1 MGIHRFFPWFKTHF
15 GTHILDVK
23 MPTDCNSVH
32 VDNFMID
39 LNGVFHTSCQ
49 RVYKYGNFKPTKRLI
64 ATTSTYSTNSS
75 HFPNRDADVFN
86 DVCVEIER
94 LLKFVTPK
102 KRLYLAVDGVA
113 PVCKQAQQRQR
124 RFKSALESSVE
135 FDSCKISPGT
145 EFMHNLTSYLDKYIQ
160 KKVQTDPVWQG
171 FECIFSD
178 EKVPS
183 EGEQKCLQFVRQNK
197 VYSPLENYCIHG
209 MDADLIMLALS
220 AHVPQF
226 YILRENIYESG
237 FHFIDIKGVSRDLG
251 QIMNWEPTTSTSPNT
266 NTNTSTCKKFNP
278 ERAIDDFVFLCFV
291 IGNDFLPHIP
301 SIEIAEGGVDVMLEV
316 YRKVGQHY
324 GHLTRVQNV
333 GVHLIKK
340 TLEVFFYEL
349 ATYEKGMFEE
359 KMNNRNV
366 VFFPHPILDRHTR
379 FDHATGSKVFVDFEK
394 FTEDYYTTCFP
405 PTSHASSS
413 TPSPVDIKAICLDYL
428 EGMQWVITYYTKEVP
443 CWNWCYKYNYA
454 PLARDLAKYVKD
466 FRFKEYELSS
476 PNPPFQ
482 QLLSIMSPKSS
493 ALVPFPL
500 SELMHSPSSPV
511 IEFFPT
517 TFPIDLAGK
526 RKEWEG
532 RAILPILDQD
542 RIKAAYYLLISQ
554 VDPSLKYLNSIVF
567 QPKMYSKT

>member
-15 GTHILDVK
+15 GKHILDVK
-23 MPTDCNSVH
+23 MPTDCNKIH

-49 RVYKYGNFKPTKRLI
+49 RVYKYGNFKAPKRLI
-64 ATTSTYSTNSS
+64 NNTGT
-75 HFPNRDADVFN
+75 FQPNRDVEVFK
-86 DVCVEIER
+86 DICSEIER

-113 PVCKQAQQRQR
+113 PICKQAQQRQR
-124 RFKSALESSVE
+124 RFKSAMESDVVE

-145 EFMHNLTSYLDKYIQ
+145 QFMHNLTTFLENYIQ
-160 KKVQTDPVWQG
+160 KKVQTDVTWQS
-171 FECIFSD
+171 FECIFSS
-178 EKVPS
+178 EKIPS
-183 EGEQKCLQFVRQNK
+183 EGEQKCLQFVRLNK
-197 VYSPLENYCIHG
+197 LNNPLENYCIHG

-220 AHVPQF
+220 AHVSQF

-237 FHFIDIKGVSRDLG
+237 FHFIDIKGVSEDLG
-251 QIMNWEPTTSTSPNT
+251 HLMNWTPNT
-266 NTNTSTCKKFNP
+266 NATTCKKYNP
-278 ERAIDDFVFLCFV
+278 ERAIDDFVFICFV

-316 YRKVGQHY
+316 YRKVGPHY
-324 GHLTRVQNV
+324 GHLTRLHNV

-340 TLEVFFYEL
+340 SLEVFFFEL
-349 ATYEKGMFEE
+349 ATYEKGMLEE
-359 KMNNRNV
+359 KLNNRHV
-366 VFFPHPILDRHTR
+366 VFFPHPILDRHTKMDR
-379 FDHATGSKVFVDFEK
+379 ETGSKILDFDEFSK
-394 FTEDYYTTCFP
+394 DYYTSCFP
-405 PTSHASSS
+405 QLSSADS
-413 TPSPVDIKAICLDYL
+413 NLIKDICLDYI
-428 EGMQWVITYYTKEVP
+428 EGMQWVITYYTKSVP

-454 PLARDLAKYVKD
+454 PFARDLAKYIKD
-466 FRFKEYELSS
+466 FRFKEYDVSF

-500 SELMHSPSSPV
+500 SELMLSASSPV
-511 IEFFPT
+511 IEFYPS

-542 RIKAAYYLLISQ
+542 RIKAAYQLLISQ
-554 VDPSLKYLNSIVF
+554 VDPSLAYLNTLAIEAKKF
-567 QPKMYSKT
+567 